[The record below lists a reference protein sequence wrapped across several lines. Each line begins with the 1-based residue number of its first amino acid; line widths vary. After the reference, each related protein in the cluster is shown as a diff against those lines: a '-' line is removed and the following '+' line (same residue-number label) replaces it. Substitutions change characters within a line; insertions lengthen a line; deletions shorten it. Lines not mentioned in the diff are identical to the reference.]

1 MKLFAL
7 ILSILSFSTFAEVNL
22 VKVDKSENNR
32 CWLVKEIPNFDSLER
47 LINLNNV

>member
-32 CWLVKEIPNFDSLER
+32 CWLVKEIPSFNSLKI
-47 LINLNNV
+47 LLNLNYV